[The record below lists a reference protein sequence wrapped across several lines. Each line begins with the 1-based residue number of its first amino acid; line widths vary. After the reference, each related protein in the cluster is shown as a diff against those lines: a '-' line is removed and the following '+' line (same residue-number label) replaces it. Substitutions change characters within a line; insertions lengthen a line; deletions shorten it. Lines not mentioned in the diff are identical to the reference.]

1 MTWRRP
7 PRYFIRQEPGVVV
20 CAGCRARCH
29 RRVGSS
35 VIELAVGDRAGTDSL
50 KMVAES
56 LLDGFV
62 AGVGLERD
70 VRPLFE
76 PQERGKTFRG
86 QASLRH
92 PPRWFSH
99 GRHAVPPTRPIGRPH
114 RWTGLNRRMR
124 KSC

>member
-1 MTWRRP
+1 MTWRG
-7 PRYFIRQEPGVVV
+7 PRATSYARSPVSSFALG
-20 CAGCRARCH
+20 ARCH

-35 VIELAVGDRAGTDSL
+35 VIELAVGDGAGADSL

-86 QASLRH
+86 HASILDGSLSSPPCGPPYEADWAPSSLR
-92 PPRWFSH
+92 
-99 GRHAVPPTRPIGRPH
+99 
-114 RWTGLNRRMR
+114 GLNHRLR